1 MRVRREAL
9 HTMTDTA
16 QAASPPAAKKPVFS
30 QGYKTLVLAF
40 LLLAYTFNFIDRTII
55 ATIGQAIKIDLKLT
69 DTQLGLL
76 GGLSF
81 AVLYTLLGIPIAR
94 LAERWNRVTII
105 SLALVVWSGFTVACG
120 FAGNFVSLLAM
131 RVGVGVGEA
140 GCSPPSHSLISDY
153 FEPKRRASALSIYA
167 FGIPLGAMIGAVAGG
182 WLAKT
187 YGWRVA
193 FMVVGAPGVILAL
206 LVKLLVKEP
215 PRGHSDPVERP
226 ALPEDVTAGAAQAPA
241 GAWLWTEMKELGA
254 VTADLFSHWPVLNMV
269 LGVTLT
275 SFAGYGVGQFYA
287 PYFIRAFGL
296 DYATVGL
303 VFGLVLGFAS
313 GVGTLAGGFV
323 SDWAS
328 KHNARWYALTPAIG
342 LAIATPI
349 YILAYRQ
356 PDWRVAALILL
367 IPGIFHYTYLGPTF
381 GVVQNV
387 VETRRR
393 ATATAVLFL
402 FLNIIAL
409 GGGPLFTGWMI
420 DQFAQFDFTHAGER
434 HILPALRGIA
444 AGGPA
449 TEHFAALCPGGAA
462 PKGAPA
468 AQAARCREALVAGT
482 RQGILLTIGF
492 YAWGG
497 FHYLLASFGIAR
509 RLETVAAERRAREA

>member
-1 MRVRREAL
+1 MI
-9 HTMTDTA
+9 DTA
-16 QAASPPAAKKPVFS
+16 QAAPPPVARKPVFS
-30 QGYKTLVLAF
+30 QGYKGLVLAF

-55 ATIGQAIKIDLKLT
+55 ATIGQAIKVDLKIT

-94 LAERWNRVTII
+94 LAERRNRVTII

-120 FAGNFVSLLAM
+120 FAGNFVALLAM

-167 FGIPLGAMIGAVAGG
+167 FGIPLGSMIGAVAGG

-187 YGWRVA
+187 YGWRIA
-193 FMVVGAPGVILAL
+193 FMVVGAPGVILAV

-215 PRGHSDPVERP
+215 PRGHSDPIERP
-226 ALPEDVTAGAAQAPA
+226 ALPEDVAAAAAAAPA
-241 GAWLWTEMKELGA
+241 GAWMWTEMKELGA
-254 VTADLFSHWPVLNMV
+254 VAADLFSHWPVLNMV
-269 LGVTLT
+269 LGVTFT
-275 SFAGYGVGQFYA
+275 SFAGYGIGQFSS

-303 VFGLVLGFAS
+303 VFGLVAGFSS

-323 SDWAS
+323 SDWAGRHS
-328 KHNARWYALTPAIG
+328 ARWYALTPAIG
-342 LAIATPI
+342 LAIAAPI
-349 YILAYRQ
+349 YVLAYRA
-356 PDWRVAALILL
+356 PDWRIAAVILL
-367 IPGIFHYTYLGPTF
+367 LPGIFHYTYLGPTF

-387 VETRRR
+387 VETHRR

-409 GGGPLFTGWMI
+409 GGGPLFTGWII
-420 DQFAQFDFTHAGER
+420 DQLAQFDFTHGER
-434 HILPALRGIA
+434 HLLPALRGVA

-449 TEHFAALCPGGAA
+449 SEHFAALCPGGAA

-468 AQAARCREALVAGT
+468 AQAARCHEALVAGT

-492 YAWGG
+492 YVWGA

-509 RLETVAAERRAREA
+509 RLATVAAERRAREA

>member
-1 MRVRREAL
+1 
-9 HTMTDTA
+9 MTDTA
-16 QAASPPAAKKPVFS
+16 QVASAPPAASPKPVFS
-30 QGYKTLVLAF
+30 PRYKTLVLAF

-55 ATIGQAIKIDLKLT
+55 ATIGQAIKVDLKIT

-81 AVLYTLLGIPIAR
+81 AVLYTVLGIPIAR
-94 LAERWNRVTII
+94 LAERWNRVSII
-105 SLALVVWSGFTVACG
+105 SLALVVWSAFTVACG
-120 FAGNFVSLLAM
+120 FAGNFVSLLAL
-131 RVGVGVGEA
+131 GGGGGGGEA

-153 FEPKRRASALSIYA
+153 FEPRRRASALSIYA
-167 FGIPLGAMIGAVAGG
+167 FGIPLGSMIGAVAGG

-193 FMVVGAPGVILAL
+193 FMVVGAPGVILAV

-226 ALPEDVTAGAAQAPA
+226 ALPEDVPAEATAAAA
-241 GAWLWTEMKELGA
+241 GGWMLTELKELAA
-254 VTADLFSHWPVLNMV
+254 VTRDLFSHWPVLNMV

-275 SFAGYGVGQFYA
+275 SVAGYGVGQFSS
-287 PYFIRAFGL
+287 PYFIRTFAL

-303 VFGLVLGFAS
+303 VFGLVGGFSS
-313 GVGTLAGGFV
+313 GLGTLAGGFV

-328 KHNARWYALTPAIG
+328 KRDARWYALTPAIG

-349 YILAYRQ
+349 YIFAYRQ
-356 PDWRVAALILL
+356 PDWRLAALVLL
-367 IPGIFHYTYLGPTF
+367 LPGIFHYTYLGPTF

-409 GGGPLFTGWMI
+409 GGGPLLTGWLI
-420 DQFAQFDFTHAGER
+420 DQFAQFDFTHPGVR
-434 HILPALRGIA
+434 RILPALRGMA
-444 AGGPA
+444 GGGPA
-449 TEHFAALCPGGAA
+449 AEHFAALCPGGAA
-462 PKGAPA
+462 PGGAPA
-468 AQAARCREALVAGT
+468 AAAARCREALVSAT
-482 RQGILLTIGF
+482 RQGIVFTIVF
-492 YAWGG
+492 YAWGA

-509 RLETVAAERRAREA
+509 RLAAVAAERLAREA

>member
-1 MRVRREAL
+1 MI
-9 HTMTDTA
+9 DTA
-16 QAASPPAAKKPVFS
+16 QVASPTAAARKPVFS

-40 LLLAYTFNFIDRTII
+40 LVLAYTFNFIDRTII
-55 ATIGQAIKIDLKLT
+55 ATIGQAIKVDLKIT

-94 LAERWNRVTII
+94 LAERWNRVSII

-131 RVGVGVGEA
+131 RVGVGIGEA

-153 FEPKRRASALSIYA
+153 FEPRRRASALSIYA
-167 FGIPLGAMIGAVAGG
+167 FGIPLGSMIGAVAGG

-187 YGWRVA
+187 YGWRIA

-226 ALPEDVTAGAAQAPA
+226 ALPEDVIAEAAAAPG
-241 GAWLWTEMKELGA
+241 GAWLWTEVKELGA
-254 VTADLFSHWPVLNMV
+254 VTRDLFSHWPILNMV

-275 SFAGYGVGQFYA
+275 SVAGYGVGQFSS
-287 PYFIRAFGL
+287 PYFIRTFAL

-303 VFGLVLGFAS
+303 VFGLVGGFSS
-313 GVGTLAGGFV
+313 GLGTLAGGFV

-328 KHNARWYALTPAIG
+328 RRDARWYALTPAIG

-349 YILAYRQ
+349 YVLAYRQ

-409 GGGPLFTGWMI
+409 GGGPLFTGWII
-420 DQFAQFDFTHAGER
+420 DQFAQFDFTHAGVR
-434 HILPALRGIA
+434 HILPALRGIVAGDPA
-444 AGGPA
+444 A
-449 TEHFAALCPGGAA
+449 EHFATLCPGGAA

-468 AQAARCREALVAGT
+468 AEAAHCHEALVAAT

-492 YAWGG
+492 YAWGAV
-497 FHYLLASFGIAR
+497 HYLLGSFGLAR
-509 RLETVAAERRAREA
+509 RLATVAAERKAREA